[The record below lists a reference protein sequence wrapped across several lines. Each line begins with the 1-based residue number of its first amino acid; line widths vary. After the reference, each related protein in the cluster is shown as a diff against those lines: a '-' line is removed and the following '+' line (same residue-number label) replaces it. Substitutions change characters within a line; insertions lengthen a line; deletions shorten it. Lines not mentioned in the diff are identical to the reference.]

1 MFISFIL
8 VPSTVEMIMEQAVLQ
23 GGVTLHSQIQLLL
36 VISGFKALEF
46 KQPKRSAQGFKVNH
60 LVMS

>member
-1 MFISFIL
+1 MMFISFIL

-36 VISGFKALEF
+36 VISGFKALE
-46 KQPKRSAQGFKVNH
+46 
-60 LVMS
+60 L